1 MPYYLGK
8 RFNTTKMSADLITIH
23 IEYYANPLKNGR
35 MRGTRIRTESV
46 GLATKSHAKVPMKGM
61 LGGGVTRE

>member
-1 MPYYLGK
+1 
-8 RFNTTKMSADLITIH
+8 MSVDLITIH

-61 LGGGVTRE
+61 LGGGGVTRQ